1 MSCQKGFL
9 GNFIL
14 ENIFLLLRFS
24 DPADPCGAV
33 AHRMAILFVSV
44 EEVEKLWLLMK
55 AEAAGFRDKL

>member
-1 MSCQKGFL
+1 MK
-9 GNFIL
+9 
-14 ENIFLLLRFS
+14 NIFLLLRFS

-33 AHRMAILFVSV
+33 AHRMAIPFVSV